1 MRKLTLTV
9 AIPLLLGLPVV
20 AAQAVQAAVLGS
32 PAGIRAALQD
42 ASAVDQVRYQKCWRH
57 GRNHC
62 RRSPVQVRRYYPYAY
77 YASPYAYY
85 PSVGLGWGYY
95 GHHLGIHHGGHG
107 GGHDGF
113 GHLTGTTINLV
124 SELTCDSIG
133 RPAMFEIDGL
143 PIEPVVTTGFI

>member
-113 GHLTGTTINLV
+113 CHLGGH
-124 SELTCDSIG
+124 
-133 RPAMFEIDGL
+133 DGF
-143 PIEPVVTTGFI
+143 GGHDGYHH